1 MGNTFRNFVLIALV
15 GLMGCSQ
22 ETVTPE
28 DTAARPDPAEMPE
41 IVASSSI
48 ICDLT
53 RQIAAETLDIQCLI
67 GPQQDPHT
75 YTTKPS
81 DRQALET
88 ADLVLYGGYG
98 FETALEGLIA
108 AVDTA
113 SPKVA
118 VFEQA
123 VSEPIMTEPHDHSH
137 GEEGHSHDHSHGEES
152 HSHDHSHGE
161 EGHSHDHSHGEEGHS
176 HDNQKEE
183 MAADPHVWLDVENA
197 IATAKIIQQQL
208 GNLNPEASDTYTEN
222 TATLIAD
229 LERLDL
235 WIAEQVATVPEN
247 QRIVMSTHDAFNYFT
262 QAYDFQDSQALQ
274 GLSTEETP
282 TAAQVKVLVTAIE
295 TAKVP
300 AIFAEANTNNGA
312 IATVAREANVK
323 VATPALLTGGL
334 GDTANYTDMMV
345 LNTCTIV
352 NHLGGNCT
360 PPEG

>member
-123 VSEPIMTEPHDHSH
+123 VSEPIMTEP
-137 GEEGHSHDHSHGEES
+137 
-152 HSHDHSHGE
+152 
-161 EGHSHDHSHGEEGHS
+161 HDHSHGEEGHS